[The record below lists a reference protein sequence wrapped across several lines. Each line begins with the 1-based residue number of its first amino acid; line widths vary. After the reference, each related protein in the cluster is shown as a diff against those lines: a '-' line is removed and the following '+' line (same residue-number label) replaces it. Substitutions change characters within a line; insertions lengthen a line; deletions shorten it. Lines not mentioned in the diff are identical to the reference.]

1 MSSDSGR
8 RLVASRWGHHYMG
21 PRLRDHGMWAMG
33 VDWELRLIERRIKE
47 IVKGLK
53 EIESE
58 RRLENLGCRR

>member
-1 MSSDSGR
+1 
-8 RLVASRWGHHYMG
+8 MG